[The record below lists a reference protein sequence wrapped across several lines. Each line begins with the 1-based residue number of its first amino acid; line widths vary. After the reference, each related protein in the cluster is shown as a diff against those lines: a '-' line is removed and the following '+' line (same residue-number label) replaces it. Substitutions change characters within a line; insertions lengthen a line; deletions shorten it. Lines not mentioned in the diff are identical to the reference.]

1 MTSQLA
7 ILTGVFWNFRC
18 IMQYKPFVGLSE
30 NVRKAVG
37 QKPVA
42 FLRSIERSEREA
54 LDSIQPSV
62 HITQAGNAGWPSPFL
77 SCAGFYSFVLLT
89 VTVSE
94 LTFLYIAQGFWQWT
108 RSHQGGK
115 AAIIY
120 LN

>member
-18 IMQYKPFVGLSE
+18 IMQLEPFVGLSK

-42 FLRSIERSEREA
+42 FLRTIESTEREA
-54 LDSIQPSV
+54 LHSTQPSIY
-62 HITQAGNAGWPSPFL
+62 ITQAGNVGWLSPFL
-77 SCAGFYSFVLLT
+77 SCAGFYSFVLLI

-108 RSHQGGK
+108 RSHWGGK
-115 AAIIY
+115 AAIVH